1 MAGYGIWWHF
11 DYSIHDRALFGLGWN
26 IMIQIEYLL
35 DALRIDVM
43 ENKAISDPH
52 QLKLLNMLDG
62 CPIIPMS
69 INPIKLAQKG
79 MEVQKYLSQFEKMY
93 LEYGGNEQALRAIS
107 KDYENNIVK
116 ALKGFRR

>member
-1 MAGYGIWWHF
+1 
-11 DYSIHDRALFGLGWN
+11 
-26 IMIQIEYLL
+26 MIQIEYLL

-43 ENKAISDPH
+43 ENRAITEPH
-52 QLKLLNMLDG
+52 QLELLNMLDG

-79 MEVQKYLSQFEKMY
+79 MEVQKYLSMFEVRY
-93 LEYGGNEQALRAIS
+93 LEYGGNEQTLRAIS
-107 KDYENNIVK
+107 KDYENTIVK